1 MQNETSYPEIA
12 EIELVYRGKTKPSE
26 RPPVNSSKAAY
37 DLLLTSW
44 DKDKIELQEQ
54 FRVILLDGKSSSL
67 GIATLTTGGLSSCF
81 VDLKHIFAL
90 ALKANASAIIVA
102 HNHPSG
108 NVTPSTADKNLTARF
123 AAAAAILDI
132 KFQDHIIVSGERY
145 TSFSDEGYISP
156 SVLCVG

>member
-1 MQNETSYPEIA
+1 MQTETGNPEIA

-37 DLLLTSW
+37 DLLLNSW

-54 FRVILLDGKSSSL
+54 FRVMLLDSKSSCL
-67 GIATLTTGGLSSCF
+67 GIATLSTGGLSSCF

-108 NVTPSTADKNLTARF
+108 NVTPSQADKSLTARF
-123 AAAAAILDI
+123 ASAAAVLDI
-132 KFQDHIIVSGERY
+132 KLQDHIIVSAERY
-145 TSFSDEGYISP
+145 TSFSDEGIISSP
-156 SVLCVG
+156 ILVMT